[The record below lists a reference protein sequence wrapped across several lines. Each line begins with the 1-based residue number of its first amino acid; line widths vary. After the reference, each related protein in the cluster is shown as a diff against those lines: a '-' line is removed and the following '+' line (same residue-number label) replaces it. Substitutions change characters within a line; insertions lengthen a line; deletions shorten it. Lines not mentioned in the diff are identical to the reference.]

1 MKINLN
7 KRINCYFIDLVIIAG
22 ISFLV
27 SILIPKSNTYIGIQN
42 EISSLSSN
50 YLNNEI
56 VFSEYFSSF
65 SELSKDLDKANIVY
79 LSINFI
85 MMLLYFVVI
94 PLLLEGRTLGMII
107 FKFKVKVKNYK
118 NIVYCILAR
127 SIVAY
132 GLLYYL
138 FQLCL
143 LYLVPSNIYL
153 IMLTILSIIQILVV
167 ICSAFMIKYRDD
179 KRSLADILSC
189 SNIIES

>member
-1 MKINLN
+1 MKISLN

-27 SILIPKSNTYIGIQN
+27 SILIPKSNTYIDIQN

-56 VFSEYFSSF
+56 VFSEYFGSF
-65 SELSKDLDKANIVY
+65 SELSKDLDKANILY

-85 MMLLYFVVI
+85 LMLLDFVVI

-107 FKFKVKVKNYK
+107 CKFRIESYK

-127 SIVAY
+127 SIMAY

-138 FQLCL
+138 LQLCL